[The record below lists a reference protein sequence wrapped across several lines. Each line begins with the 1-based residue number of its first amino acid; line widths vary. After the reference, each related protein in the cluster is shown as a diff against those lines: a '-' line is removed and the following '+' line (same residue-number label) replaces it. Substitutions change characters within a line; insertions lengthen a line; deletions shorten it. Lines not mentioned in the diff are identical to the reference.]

1 MSLKKKASGLSQEK
15 AHSGAGGSTSTT
27 TIDMSL
33 VLAGVAGI
41 LRTKAIIPA
50 EGDYTKEERF
60 SAYFDQYSVETG
72 KLLADEPDAIAAINA
87 YKTWLETSDYV
98 WSEPIRFVVTEFS
111 VSLTMNAPSG
121 SISVTMKAE
130 PIGGNADSE
139 IIRKMKDRLQT
150 AVNEAFGK
158 QNAAHNQATNQSE
171 TQKKRETEEVEVE
184 TLRVQEYQGKTVYRL
199 IPTEGRWT
207 KYGLPLYKNDAKKLK
222 LDLPTGL
229 GEYEFEGTCEYEID
243 ADEKPTRVINFLS
256 A

>member
-1 MSLKKKASGLSQEK
+1 MNSKLKARGSSAGKAPSTG
-15 AHSGAGGSTSTT
+15 GGSTSTT

-72 KLLADEPDAIAAINA
+72 KLLADESDAIAAITA
-87 YKTWLETSDYV
+87 YKAWLDTSDYI

-111 VSLTMNAPSG
+111 VTLTMNAPSG
-121 SISVTMKAE
+121 SISVSMKAE
-130 PIGGNADSE
+130 PIGGNSDSD

-158 QNAAHNQATNQSE
+158 QNAPQQQSISKSK
-171 TQKKRETEEVEVE
+171 TQKELETEEVEID

-199 IPTEGRWT
+199 IPTEGRWQ
-207 KYGLPLYKNDAKKLK
+207 KYGIPLYAKDAKKLGI
-222 LDLPTGL
+222 DLPDEL
-229 GEYEFEGTCEYEID
+229 GEYELEGIAIYEIN
-243 ADEKPTRVINFLS
+243 ADEKPTRVTNFLS